1 MDEKKIREL
10 YAQTDIKDVFDNLHS
25 SADGLTPEEA
35 EKRLNKY
42 GENTIKKVAAESE
55 WKTFFKNFISTM
67 AILLWISGFIA
78 IVSGTVELGIAI
90 WLVNII
96 NGLFSFWQERAAKKA
111 TDALNNMLPTYVDV
125 IRGGKKVQIDSKKL
139 VPGDVFVLQAG
150 NSIPADARI
159 ISASSMQVD
168 QSALNGESVPESK
181 TTKYDPGEGSYAE
194 SNLVYSGT
202 TVGVGN
208 ARAIAFATGMN
219 TEFGRIASL
228 TQKQTTTSSPLTAE
242 LNRLTKQISI
252 IAITIGVIFLIAAI
266 FFVKYPFAK
275 AFIFTLGMI
284 VAFIPEGLLPTVTL
298 SLAQGVRRMAKKHA
312 LVKELNSVE
321 TLGETTVICS
331 DKTGTLTQN
340 QMTIHYIWTPS
351 NEY

>member
-67 AILLWISGFIA
+67 AILLWI
-78 IVSGTVELGIAI
+78 ELGIAI

-125 IRGGKKVQIDSKKL
+125 IRGGKKMQIDSKKL

-181 TTKYDPGEGSYAE
+181 TTK
-194 SNLVYSGT
+194 
-202 TVGVGN
+202 
-208 ARAIAFATGMN
+208 
-219 TEFGRIASL
+219 
-228 TQKQTTTSSPLTAE
+228 
-242 LNRLTKQISI
+242 
-252 IAITIGVIFLIAAI
+252 
-266 FFVKYPFAK
+266 
-275 AFIFTLGMI
+275 
-284 VAFIPEGLLPTVTL
+284 
-298 SLAQGVRRMAKKHA
+298 
-312 LVKELNSVE
+312 
-321 TLGETTVICS
+321 
-331 DKTGTLTQN
+331 
-340 QMTIHYIWTPS
+340 
-351 NEY
+351 